1 MLSCYGYIFNPSAMV
16 EFCIKM
22 GHSETV
28 IREAVRR
35 NGRRFS
41 NPDAFLDAIYSLDDP
56 DSGFQEVCH
65 L

>member
-1 MLSCYGYIFNPSAMV
+1 MV

-65 L
+65 LQ